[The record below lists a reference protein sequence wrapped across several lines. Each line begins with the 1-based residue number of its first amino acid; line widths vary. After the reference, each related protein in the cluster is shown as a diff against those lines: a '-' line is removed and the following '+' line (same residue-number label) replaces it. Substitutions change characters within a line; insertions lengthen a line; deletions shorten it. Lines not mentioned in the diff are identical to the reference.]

1 MAWHTRAR
9 RCRCRRGFWACW
21 PAPVGVLGLV
31 CLLGALGLGPWA
43 VGADPPGAGL
53 AADAPAAEA
62 PVADVRGAVAPAVP
76 ARPTHYLGRP
86 IAATMHYD
94 GAPWLVRESRQRE
107 EDCQRLLAELRLRP
121 GQVVCDLGCGNGFYT
136 LELARRVGPAGRVY
150 AVDIQPEMLDLL
162 RKRMA
167 AARLANIVP
176 VLGTETDP
184 KLPTGH
190 FDLIVLVDVYHE
202 FSHPEAMLAA
212 IRRALRPGGQVAL
225 AEFRAEDPNVPIQPA
240 HKMSKA
246 QILKEFGANR
256 FRLVRQFDG
265 LPWQHLMFF
274 QAAD

>member
-1 MAWHTRAR
+1 MAWHTIAR
-9 RCRCRRGFWACW
+9 RCRCSYGSWACLSAHARPLW
-21 PAPVGVLGLV
+21 LGWLIAVGM
-31 CLLGALGLGPWA
+31 ALGTGPWGA
-43 VGADPPGAGL
+43 WADPPSATAPATPSP
-53 AADAPAAEA
+53 AASAPAAIA
-62 PVADVRGAVAPAVP
+62 PVASS
-76 ARPTHYLGRP
+76 RPTHYMGRP

-136 LELARRVGPAGRVY
+136 LELARRVGSTGTVY
-150 AVDIQPEMLDLL
+150 AVDIQPEMLKMLH
-162 RKRMA
+162 KRMA

-176 VLGTETDP
+176 ILGAEADP
-184 KLPTGH
+184 KLPRAR
-190 FDLIVLVDVYHE
+190 FDLVLLVDVYHE

-225 AEFRAEDPNVPIQPA
+225 AEFRAEDPNVPIRPE

-246 QILKEFGANR
+246 QILREFNANG

-274 QAAD
+274 ESAE

>member
-1 MAWHTRAR
+1 MACKRSAVRGGSPHGFRPHGRAKAHVF
-9 RCRCRRGFWACW
+9 CAL
-21 PAPVGVLGLV
+21 A
-31 CLLGALGLGPWA
+31 CLLGVL
-43 VGADPPGAGL
+43 GAGL
-53 AADAPAAEA
+53 AA
-62 PVADVRGAVAPAVP
+62 VRADPPAVVYPLATCEGP

-86 IAATMHYD
+86 IAATMHYE

-107 EDCQRLLAELRLRP
+107 EDCQRLLTELRLRP
-121 GQVVCDLGCGNGFYT
+121 GQAVCDLGCGNGFYT
-136 LELARRVGPAGRVY
+136 LELARRVGPRGKVY
-150 AVDIQPEMLDLL
+150 AVDIQPEMLELL

-167 AARLANIVP
+167 AARLSNVVP

-184 KLPTGH
+184 KLPAAS
-190 FDLIVLVDVYHE
+190 FDLVLLVDVYHE

-225 AEFRAEDPNVPIQPA
+225 AEFRAEDPHVPIQPV

-246 QILKEFGANR
+246 QILKEFTANR

-274 QAAD
+274 EAVE